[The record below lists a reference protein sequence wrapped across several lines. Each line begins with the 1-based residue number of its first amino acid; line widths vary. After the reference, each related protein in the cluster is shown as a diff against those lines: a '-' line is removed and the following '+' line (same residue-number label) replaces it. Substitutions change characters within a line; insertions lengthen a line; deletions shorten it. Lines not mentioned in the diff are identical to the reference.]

1 MSVGDI
7 FYVLEE
13 PGLVNGPYTLTDEL
27 DVRNAF
33 GDIIAMSPDCPV
45 LSVREAIRE
54 VRLCYRRFD
63 NDVDIEDEV
72 VDWVQ
77 RGFDP
82 READYWMAI
91 GCYDAAV
98 AAAFRDAGIS
108 REAAWYTLNPIDS
121 VRCKYTGVDELIN
134 RAKSYQRQL
143 SGKNQDD

>member
-13 PGLVNGPYTLTDEL
+13 PGIVNGPYTLTEEL
-27 DVRNAF
+27 DIRNAS
-33 GDIIAMSPDCPV
+33 GDIIAMSPNRRV

-72 VDWVQ
+72 VNWVQ
-77 RGFDP
+77 HGFDP
-82 READYWMAI
+82 READYWMFI
-91 GCYDAAV
+91 GCYDAEV

-121 VRCKYTGVDELIN
+121 VRCKYTNVDELIN
-134 RAKSYQRQL
+134 RAKAYQRQL
-143 SGKNQDD
+143 AGTH